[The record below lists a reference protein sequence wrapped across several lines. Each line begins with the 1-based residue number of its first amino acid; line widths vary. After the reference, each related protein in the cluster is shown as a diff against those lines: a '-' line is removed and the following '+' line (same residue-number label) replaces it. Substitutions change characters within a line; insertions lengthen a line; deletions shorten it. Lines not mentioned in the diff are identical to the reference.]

1 MRAHILGL
9 YIMYFLQVVVC
20 LFALFIN
27 SCLSGGSLS
36 AYTGTSRV
44 VEGIYKPHWARA
56 ENSQLCLVYMERCN
70 IADINSYVSII
81 VQVKYCCLSVFSRTR
96 IVFQS
101 TQNNYLTLLVCA
113 YTVCSWPQHTHI
125 VMVIQCQCDRQ
136 YSMCGYQ
143 WTRIIAIYIEFKA
156 YPVHAW

>member
-1 MRAHILGL
+1 MVLIYPHLPSCL
-9 YIMYFLQVVVC
+9 LVVVC
-20 LFALFIN
+20 LFALFILLAAWAVVV
-27 SCLSGGSLS
+27 CQH
-36 AYTGTSRV
+36 TQETSRV

-70 IADINSYVSII
+70 VADINSYVSII